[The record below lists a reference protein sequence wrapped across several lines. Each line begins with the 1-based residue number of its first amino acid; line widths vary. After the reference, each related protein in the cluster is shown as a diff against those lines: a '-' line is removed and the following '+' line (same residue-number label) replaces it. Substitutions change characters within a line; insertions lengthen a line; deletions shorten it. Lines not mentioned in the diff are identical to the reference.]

1 MSNELDLS
9 SNFNPHLEKFSFPVD
24 EVAELPGPS
33 ICCPGKLRFQ
43 LVFDGDREDRGCR
56 VFEMG
61 GIRRLFVNL
70 NRCFTLN
77 ATFRI
82 PLTPMNLAIR
92 LVPLFVSPQRWCDP
106 VLRCANHTE
115 ASGPEKDI
123 IKRRSFL
130 TVSSPDTVYSF
141 TGPKLRGDHLNLCI
155 PINKLRSAA
164 SGVKEEDNVSSSQ
177 ESLLLVTESITC
189 RLHCFSSCFG
199 SEERGRI
206 ELVARLEDLTG
217 PEPIILGMDR
227 VEVRCSATPSRDI
240 NRLRD
245 RLLSK
250 SCGSS
255 EGPPATAKASP
266 MSGPGRKNLMLTSTD
281 SSANSQMNNHM
292 PNSTAMVSH
301 PPYIEVNGRRFYVV
315 VTPSLRNY
323 RGLQAFRDSFVNTTT
338 KCDRPTVIVDPT
350 LQTQFRED
358 MLRYERK
365 LVRAWQ
371 RHDQKENADPSG

>member
-1 MSNELDLS
+1 MHMKE
-9 SNFNPHLEKFSFPVD
+9 PKFSASLDTYSYVNPTN
-24 EVAELPGPS
+24 PQSTQRPQS
-33 ICCPGKLRFQ
+33 
-43 LVFDGDREDRGCR
+43 RGCLYAY
-56 VFEMG
+56 FK
-61 GIRRLFVNL
+61 IL
-70 NRCFTLN
+70 NGPQNTLVTLPHDSQR
-77 ATFRI
+77 AT
-82 PLTPMNLAIR
+82 
-92 LVPLFVSPQRWCDP
+92 S
-106 VLRCANHTE
+106 CANHTE

-141 TGPKLRGDHLNLCI
+141 TGPKLRCDHLNLCI

-281 SSANSQMNNHM
+281 SSANSQ
-292 PNSTAMVSH
+292 
-301 PPYIEVNGRRFYVV
+301 
-315 VTPSLRNY
+315 TPSLRNY

-371 RHDQKENADPSG
+371 RYFVCLQGVQIASPSSPSPLPDTLSTSKAELCRGVHKLSVPLSEIAIVIAMRPFNSTPTPPPPNASAGHRLTENEGGRI